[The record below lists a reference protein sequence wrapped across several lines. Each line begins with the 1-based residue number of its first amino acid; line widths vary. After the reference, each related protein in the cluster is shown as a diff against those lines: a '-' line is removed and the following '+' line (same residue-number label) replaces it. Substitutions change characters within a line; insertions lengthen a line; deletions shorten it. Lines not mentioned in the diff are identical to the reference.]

1 LKRTTETWHRFW
13 RLTGFERGV
22 ALEAAVALV
31 ATWFGLRAAG
41 FRRWHA
47 TLAWLAPSPAA
58 YDTKQ
63 DSISSARA
71 IARMEQ
77 SAANHLFFRANCL
90 EQSLTL
96 WWLLHRR
103 GIAAELRIGARK
115 DAGRFE
121 AHAWVE
127 SSGVVLN
134 DTSESHLHFV
144 PFDGRVSAM
153 ETQIR

>member
-1 LKRTTETWHRFW
+1 MGTWRRFW
-13 RLTGFERGV
+13 RLSRFDQKV
-22 ALEAAVALV
+22 VLEAAAALV
-31 ATWFGLRAAG
+31 ATRIGMRLAG
-41 FRRWHA
+41 FRRWQA
-47 TLAWLAPSPAA
+47 VLASLAPSPAA
-58 YDTKQ
+58 CNAEQ
-63 DSISSARA
+63 GSVNSARA

-90 EQSLTL
+90 QQSLTL
-96 WWLLHRR
+96 WWLLQRR

-134 DTSESHLHFV
+134 ETSESHLHFV
-144 PFDGRVSAM
+144 PFNGPVRAM
-153 ETQIR
+153 ETLSP